1 MNLYKIRII
10 VVVVG
15 LNLLHVVQ
23 LLVIA
28 VYLEQL
34 VVGTPLYDT
43 ALVEH
48 ADFVAA
54 LDGRES
60 VGYGDGGAG
69 LHESLQRLLDQS
81 LALGVERRGGLVE
94 DEYGRVLEYGAG
106 YADAL
111 SLSAA
116 ESSAAVADVGIEA
129 VLRLG
134 DELIGIGYACGAL
147 YLFLGGVAHAEG
159 DVVVERVV
167 EEDGLLVDIADELSQ
182 VVYAQVL
189 DIDAVDEHLAL
200 LHIVVTGDEV
210 EQGRLARAALS
221 HDRDG
226 LALGY
231 DEVDV
236 AQHPLLVVAE
246 GHVAELNLVLQ
257 PADVYGVLLLAD
269 VYFGIEYPV
278 DALHAGQALGDV
290 VAGARELLERVDD
303 GVEDDE
309 VVDECGARH
318 DVAAQHHDAAKPQHD
333 DYHEC
338 AQELAHGV
346 GGLLA
351 HLHAGEVVTIA
362 GVGAVETL
370 VHLLLGAEGL
380 DDAQSA
386 EGLLDLA
393 HGVAP

>member
-1 MNLYKIRII
+1 M
-10 VVVVG
+10 
-15 LNLLHVVQ
+15 
-23 LLVIA
+23 
-28 VYLEQL
+28 
-34 VVGTPLYDT
+34 
-43 ALVEH
+43 
-48 ADFVAA
+48 
-54 LDGRES
+54 
-60 VGYGDGGAG
+60 
-69 LHESLQRLLDQS
+69 
-81 LALGVERRGGLVE
+81 
-94 DEYGRVLEYGAG
+94 
-106 YADAL
+106 
-111 SLSAA
+111 
-116 ESSAAVADVGIEA
+116 
-129 VLRLG
+129 
-134 DELIGIGYACGAL
+134 
-147 YLFLGGVAHAEG
+147 
-159 DVVVERVV
+159 
-167 EEDGLLVDIADELSQ
+167 
-182 VVYAQVL
+182 YAQVL

-257 PADVYGVLLLAD
+257 PADVYGVALLAD
-269 VYFGIEYPV
+269 VYLGIEYAV
-278 DALHAGQALGDV
+278 DALHAGQTLGDV

-309 VVDECGARH
+309 VVDECGAR
-318 DVAAQHHDAAKPQHD
+318 AAKPQHD

-351 HLHAGEVVTIA
+351 YLHAGEVVTVA